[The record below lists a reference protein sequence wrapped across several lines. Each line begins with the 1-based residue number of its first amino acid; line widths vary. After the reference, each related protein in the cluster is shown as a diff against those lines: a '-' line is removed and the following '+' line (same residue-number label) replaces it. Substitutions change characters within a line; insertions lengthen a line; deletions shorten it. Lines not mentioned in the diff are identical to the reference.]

1 MAHLM
6 MGSKQRKLYNKVKH
20 SQKRQ
25 TDEVSGL
32 CEIVARTHKTLARS
46 SRIQEEGYKKEAAE
60 RQEEEKYIDRY
71 LFLISYYISIHVLHF
86 YNFILRQ
93 IV

>member
-25 TDEVSGL
+25 TDEVRR
-32 CEIVARTHKTLARS
+32 A
-46 SRIQEEGYKKEAAE
+46 
-60 RQEEEKYIDRY
+60 
-71 LFLISYYISIHVLHF
+71 
-86 YNFILRQ
+86 
-93 IV
+93 